1 MKKILQIIPLF
12 LILFTQTTI
21 AQHDPGRWGDLG
33 NRRYRN
39 MILPADYSDPDVL
52 RMGKDY
58 YLISS
63 TFQFSPGI
71 VILHS
76 HDLVNWK
83 TIGHVIT
90 DLPEQLKDDRF
101 DYTVM
106 DHYSKGIYA
115 ASLRYHDKKFRVYFT
130 TYNGGGFYVATA
142 KKITGPWNVQ
152 LMKDKNGVELFGL
165 NWDDNCPLWDDD
177 GKAYMIA
184 SNPQKNRFRYRF

>member
-1 MKKILQIIPLF
+1 MRRNSILPTVLATLF
-12 LILFTQTTI
+12 FFGSHSVY
-21 AQHDPGRWGDLG
+21 AQHNPKSWGDLG
-33 NRRYRN
+33 NGRYRN

-90 DLPEQLKDDRF
+90 NLPEQLKDDRF

-152 LMKDKNGVELFGL
+152 LMKVKNGIELFGL
-165 NWDDNCPLWDDD
+165 NWDDNCPFWMKMVKLT
-177 GKAYMIA
+177 
-184 SNPQKNRFRYRF
+184 